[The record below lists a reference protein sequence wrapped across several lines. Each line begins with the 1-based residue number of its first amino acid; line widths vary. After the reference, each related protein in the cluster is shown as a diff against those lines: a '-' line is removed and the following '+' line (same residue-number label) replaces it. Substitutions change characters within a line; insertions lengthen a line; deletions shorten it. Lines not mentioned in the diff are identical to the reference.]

1 MLNVE
6 NIVFSRVKHD
16 VNAKLKTKYPNLA
29 FTTSDKVIKDAKFP
43 AVYVH
48 LLPAL
53 EMGQDIEGKT
63 INAGMFTFQIDVS
76 DNQSQNRAKKVMDEI
91 VASMKS
97 MRFELVAFPEFQNSD
112 SAFRSVARFRRV
124 IGAGETL

>member
-1 MLNVE
+1 MLNIE
-6 NIVFSRVKHD
+6 NIVFSRVKYD
-16 VNAKLKTKYPNLA
+16 VSTNLKTKYPKIA
-29 FTTSDKVIKDAKFP
+29 FTTSDTVVKDASFP
-43 AVYVH
+43 TVYVH
-48 LLPAL
+48 LLPAV
-53 EMGQDIEGKT
+53 EIGQDLEGKT